1 VSRRL
6 SQHERDLRLVAEDA
20 TDALVDGDRVFR
32 PGTARSALAHR
43 EFRNLY
49 FGAFTSNIGS
59 WMQNAVLGA
68 YAFELTRSATFVG
81 IIAFANLGP
90 LLLFSMIGGALADQV
105 DRRKLLIIVTVEQ
118 MLFAFALAWLTTVP
132 DPSRVLLVAIV
143 LAIGAAQA
151 IYAPSYSAALPALV
165 GKEDL
170 AGAIALN
177 STSMNGSRVIG
188 PAIGGVLYHLV
199 GVSWVF
205 GLNGL
210 TYIAVIV
217 VLVRVT
223 LPAVVRKADEPTGF
237 RRVIGGITA
246 ARQNPIIRRVLL
258 AMTLFSLF
266 CLPFVVQMPV
276 VAESNF
282 GIEPDSTAY
291 GLLYACLG
299 AGAVAGS
306 LSIGTLFAGISR
318 RRIVRK
324 GFFGF
329 SVTLA
334 ALALVSADALAYG
347 ITFAVGFCY
356 FATVTSLNTMLQEEV
371 DEAVRG
377 RVMALWI
384 MSFGGVVPIG
394 GLVAGPVIETW
405 GVTVLMLIGAAV
417 AMALSAWGYFFS
429 RDPGPRRRRRQRLA
443 TT

>member
-1 VSRRL
+1 MSRRP
-6 SQHERDLRLVAEDA
+6 SQHERDLQLTADDA
-20 TDALVDGDRVFR
+20 TDALVDADREYR
-32 PGTARSALAHR
+32 PGTARAALRHKD
-43 EFRNLY
+43 FRNLY
-49 FGAFTSNIGS
+49 LGAFTSNIGS

-68 YAFELTRSATFVG
+68 YAFELTHSATFVG

-90 LLLFSMIGGALADQV
+90 LLLFSMIGGALADQF
-105 DRRKLLIIVTVEQ
+105 DRRKLLIAVTIEQ
-118 MLFAFALAWLTTVP
+118 MAFAFALAWLTTAP
-132 DPSRVLLVAIV
+132 DPSRAVLVAFV
-143 LAIGAAQA
+143 LAIGTAQA
-151 IYAPSYSAALPALV
+151 IYAPAYSAALPAMV

-205 GLNGL
+205 ALNGL
-210 TYIAVIV
+210 TYIAVLG
-217 VLVRVT
+217 VLARVH
-223 LPAVVRKADEPTGF
+223 LPAVVKNPDEPQGL
-237 RRVIGGITA
+237 RRIVGGVTA
-246 ARQNPIIRRVLL
+246 ARQNQTIKRVLI
-258 AMTLFSLF
+258 AMCLFSFF

-276 VAESNF
+276 VAEANF
-282 GIEPDSTAY
+282 AIQPDSTSY

-306 LSIGTLFAGISR
+306 LSIGTLFAGISK

-329 SVTLA
+329 AVFLA
-334 ALALVSADALAYG
+334 VLAVLHAEPLAYPV
-347 ITFAVGFCY
+347 TFAVGFCY
-356 FATVTSLNTMLQEEV
+356 FATVTSLNTLLQEEV

-394 GLVAGPVIETW
+394 GLVAGPIIEAW
-405 GVTVLMLIGAAV
+405 GVTGLMLAGAVTALG
-417 AMALSAWGYFFS
+417 LSAWGYFFS
-429 RDPGPRRRRRQRLA
+429 TDPSPRRARRLA
-443 TT
+443 PT

>member
-1 VSRRL
+1 MNRRL
-6 SQHERDLRLVAEDA
+6 SQHERDLQLVAEDA
-20 TDALVDGDRVFR
+20 TDALVDADREYR
-32 PGTARSALAHR
+32 PGTARAALRHKD
-43 EFRNLY
+43 FRNLY

-90 LLLFSMIGGALADQV
+90 LLLFSMIGGALADQF
-105 DRRKLLIIVTVEQ
+105 DRRKLLVVVTIEQ
-118 MLFAFALAWLTTVP
+118 MFFAFALAWLTTVP
-132 DPSRVLLVAIV
+132 DPSRVVLVAFV
-143 LAIGAAQA
+143 LAIGTAQA
-151 IYAPSYSAALPALV
+151 IYAPAYSAALPAMV

-188 PAIGGVLYHLV
+188 PAIGGILYHLV

-205 GLNGL
+205 ALNGL
-210 TYIAVIV
+210 TYIAVLA
-217 VLVRVT
+217 VLARVH
-223 LPAVVRKADEPTGF
+223 LPRVERKSDEPTGF
-237 RRVIGGITA
+237 RRVVGGITA
-246 ARQNPIIRRVLL
+246 ARQNRTIKMVLV
-258 AMTLFSLF
+258 AMCFFSFF

-282 GIEPDSTAY
+282 GIEPDSTSY

-306 LSIGTLFAGISR
+306 LSIGTLFVGLSK

-329 SVTLA
+329 AFFLA
-334 ALALVSADALAYG
+334 ILAVLRAEPLAYPVV
-347 ITFAVGFCY
+347 FAVGFCY

-371 DEAVRG
+371 EESVRG

-394 GLVAGPVIETW
+394 GLVAGPVIDTW
-405 GVTVLMLIGAAV
+405 GVTTLMLAGAFV
-417 AMALSAWGYFFS
+417 ALGLATWGYFFS
-429 RDPGPRRRRRQRLA
+429 TDPSPRRRRRLA
-443 TT
+443 TP

>member
-1 VSRRL
+1 VSRWL
-6 SQHERDLRLVAEDA
+6 SEHERDLQLTAEDA
-20 TDALVDGDRVFR
+20 TDALVDADRVYR

-43 EFRNLY
+43 DFRNVY
-49 FGAFTSNIGS
+49 VGSFASNIGS

-81 IIAFANLGP
+81 VIAFANLGP

-105 DRRKLLIIVTVEQ
+105 DRRKLLIVVTVEQ
-118 MLFAFALAWLTTVP
+118 MIFAFALAWLTSDP
-132 DPSRVLLVAIV
+132 DPSRAALVAMV

-151 IYAPSYSAALPALV
+151 IYAPSFSATLPAMV

-205 GLNGL
+205 ALNGL

-223 LPAVVRKADEPTGF
+223 LPRVVRKADEPTGF
-237 RRVIGGITA
+237 RRIIGGITA
-246 ARQNPIIRRVLL
+246 ARQNSTIKRVLL
-258 AMTLFSLF
+258 AMCFFSFF

-299 AGAVAGS
+299 AGAVVGS
-306 LSIGTLFAGISR
+306 LSIGTVFASISR

-329 SVTLA
+329 AVMLA
-334 ALALVSADALAYG
+334 ALALVSAASMAYVL
-347 ITFAVGFCY
+347 TFAVGFFY

-394 GLVAGPVIETW
+394 GLVAGPVIEAW
-405 GVTVLMLIGAAV
+405 GVTVLMLIGAGVAV
-417 AMALSAWGYFFS
+417 LLSAWGYFFS
-429 RDPGPRRRRRQRLA
+429 NDPSPRRRRRLA
-443 TT
+443 LT

>member
-1 VSRRL
+1 MSRWL
-6 SQHERDLRLVAEDA
+6 SEHERDLQLTAEDA
-20 TDALVDGDRVFR
+20 TDALVDADRVYR

-43 EFRNLY
+43 DFRNVY
-49 FGAFTSNIGS
+49 VGSFASNIGS

-81 IIAFANLGP
+81 VIAFANLGP

-105 DRRKLLIIVTVEQ
+105 DRRKLLIVVTVEQ
-118 MLFAFALAWLTTVP
+118 MIFAFALAWLTSDP
-132 DPSRVLLVAIV
+132 DPSRAALVAMV

-151 IYAPSYSAALPALV
+151 IYAPSFSATLPAMV

-205 GLNGL
+205 ALNGL

-223 LPAVVRKADEPTGF
+223 LPRVVRKADEPTGF
-237 RRVIGGITA
+237 RRIIGGITA
-246 ARQNPIIRRVLL
+246 ARQNSTIKRVLL
-258 AMTLFSLF
+258 AMCFFSFF

-299 AGAVAGS
+299 AGAVVGS
-306 LSIGTLFAGISR
+306 LSIGTVFASISR

-329 SVTLA
+329 AVMLA
-334 ALALVSADALAYG
+334 ALALVSAASMAYVL
-347 ITFAVGFCY
+347 TFAVGFFY

-394 GLVAGPVIETW
+394 GLVAGPVIEAW
-405 GVTVLMLIGAAV
+405 GVTVLMLIGAGVAV
-417 AMALSAWGYFFS
+417 LLSAWGYFFS
-429 RDPGPRRRRRQRLA
+429 NDPSPRRRRRLA
-443 TT
+443 LT